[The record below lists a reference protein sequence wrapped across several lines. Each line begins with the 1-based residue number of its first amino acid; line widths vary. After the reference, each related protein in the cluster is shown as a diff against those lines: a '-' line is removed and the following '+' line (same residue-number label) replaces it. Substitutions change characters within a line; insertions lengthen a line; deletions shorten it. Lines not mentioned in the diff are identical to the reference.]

1 MEIPRQVLDKLADN
15 ADTLAAVLTGGKAI
29 AVSKLVAMI
38 PKVGPLVSKVAI
50 PALIVAAKMSGAQIR
65 KINEQARENH
75 DYLTATLTQFKLD
88 LDQGETDRLLIR
100 SK

>member
-1 MEIPRQVLDKLADN
+1 MVIV
-15 ADTLAAVLTGGKAI
+15 TL
-29 AVSKLVAMI
+29 
-38 PKVGPLVSKVAI
+38 
-50 PALIVAAKMSGAQIR
+50 PALIVAVKMSAEQIR

-88 LDQGETDRLLIR
+88 LDQGETDGLLIR